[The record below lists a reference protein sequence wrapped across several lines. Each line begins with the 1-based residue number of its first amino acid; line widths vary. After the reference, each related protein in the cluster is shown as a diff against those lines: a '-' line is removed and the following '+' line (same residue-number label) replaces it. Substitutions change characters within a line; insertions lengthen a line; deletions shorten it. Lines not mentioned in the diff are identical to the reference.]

1 MKEVAADIN
10 ETQRQYDTTQVS
22 MFVYC
27 LPSLCMQKYSN
38 LHLGTKLCFV
48 VKYYYSRPLHQ
59 HVSCNMGANGLSD
72 MSLVG

>member
-10 ETQRQYDTTQVS
+10 ETKRQYDTTQVS
-22 MFVYC
+22 MFV
-27 LPSLCMQKYSN
+27 SLCMQKYSN

-48 VKYYYSRPLHQ
+48 VKCYYSKPLLQ

-72 MSLVG
+72 MSVVG